1 MSYNKNVFD
10 RNVYK
15 YQTALKNSGINGTM
29 TYNDQSEQANNVIK
43 EEPNQASKC
52 KSAIIWY
59 SPPYSMNVKTNTG
72 KTFFKLVHDVIL
84 RCCSFTIFFFYSV

>member
-43 EEPNQASKC
+43 EEPNQARKR

-59 SPPYSMNVKTNTG
+59 SPPDSMNAKTNTS
-72 KTFFKLVHDVIL
+72 KTFFKLVQKPTNLPYPHHI
-84 RCCSFTIFFFYSV
+84 

>member
-10 RNVYK
+10 RNVYI
-15 YQTALKNSGINGTM
+15 YQTVLKNSGINGTM

-43 EEPNQASKC
+43 EEPNQARNC

-59 SPPYSMNVKTNTG
+59 SLPYSMNVKTNTG
-72 KTFFKLVHDVIL
+72 KTFFKLV
-84 RCCSFTIFFFYSV
+84 RKPTNPPRGGSRTNM